1 MSGFLQWSTSISLCI
16 IIHFFQMTWTRD
28 WYRFSGIESKQVG
41 FDFAI
46 CSVRYLHM
54 YVATVIINK
63 KPTSELFI
71 FHKNVQ
77 YFIYYAVF
85 RLKEMNA
92 QSIQNCLMQLCMYV
106 CMYESTYIVKLNC
119 RVYKR
124 QCVAFCWLAAPF
136 HLLYHALTNK
146 SNFAIDR

>member
-1 MSGFLQWSTSISLCI
+1 
-16 IIHFFQMTWTRD
+16 
-28 WYRFSGIESKQVG
+28 
-41 FDFAI
+41 
-46 CSVRYLHM
+46 M

-124 QCVAFCWLAAPF
+124 QCVAFC
-136 HLLYHALTNK
+136 
-146 SNFAIDR
+146 